1 MHNVVAVVSWWY
13 KRLLA
18 REREEREGAASGM
31 DTALKKRSLELRF
44 YSSPW
49 VDNGSALPMHNVV
62 AVVSW
67 WFKPLLAREREERE
81 GAASGMDTALK
92 KRSLGLRF
100 VFITVSITTTGAIR
114 PPFCFCRY
122 CLLAA

>member
-31 DTALKKRSLELRF
+31 DTALKKRSL
-44 YSSPW
+44 
-49 VDNGSALPMHNVV
+49 
-62 AVVSW
+62 
-67 WFKPLLAREREERE
+67 
-81 GAASGMDTALK
+81 
-92 KRSLGLRF
+92 GLRF
-100 VFITVSITTTGAIR
+100 VFITVNITTTGAIR

-122 CLLAA
+122 CMLAA

>member
-31 DTALKKRSLELRF
+31 DTVLKK
-44 YSSPW
+44 W
-49 VDNGSALPMHNVV
+49 
-62 AVVSW
+62 
-67 WFKPLLAREREERE
+67 
-81 GAASGMDTALK
+81 
-92 KRSLGLRF
+92 SLGLRF

>member
-1 MHNVVAVVSWWY
+1 MYNVVAVVSWWY

-31 DTALKKRSLELRF
+31 DTALKKRSF
-44 YSSPW
+44 
-49 VDNGSALPMHNVV
+49 
-62 AVVSW
+62 
-67 WFKPLLAREREERE
+67 
-81 GAASGMDTALK
+81 
-92 KRSLGLRF
+92 GLRF
-100 VFITVSITTTGAIR
+100 LFITVSITTTGAIR